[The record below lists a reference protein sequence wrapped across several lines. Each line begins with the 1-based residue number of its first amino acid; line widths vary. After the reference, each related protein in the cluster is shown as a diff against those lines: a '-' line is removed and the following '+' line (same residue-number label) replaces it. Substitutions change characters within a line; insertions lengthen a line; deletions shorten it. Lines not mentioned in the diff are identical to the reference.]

1 MSTETIMERIFAKD
15 LYAMTSFAASRL
27 AAEAERVNALNVFP
41 VPDGDTGSNMSMT
54 IAGVNGITA
63 ESLTDLASTAK
74 ACADLMLRSARGN
87 SGVILSVYFRGLGQ
101 GLAELESASAAELTA
116 ALAKATESAYGS
128 VMNPTEGTILSVM
141 RAVSERAAELSV
153 IDLNEYFSAL
163 CDAAKTAL
171 YRTPEQLPV
180 LKDAGVVDAG
190 GCGFVII
197 LDAMLESLSGKAAE
211 SGFRVPE
218 PTQATVNAAAAY
230 DCDITF
236 PYCTE
241 CIVEK
246 SDEFALE
253 GAAEELHKFVLAAGD
268 SAVYVEDDSIV
279 KIHVHTSDPGAVLTE
294 AIKYGSLM
302 TVKVENMRRQHTELK
317 GDAPSVPGG
326 VGFVA
331 VSNGDG
337 LCEIF
342 TDLGVNEIVSGGQT
356 MNPSTDDLLDAI
368 KKVGQRTVFIL
379 PNNSNIILAAA
390 EAAKLAKEMG
400 IDARVIGSKSAPQGI
415 TALYSYDPEAELENN
430 YAAMRAA
437 LTTVKTLSLT
447 RAVRDAVVGELAIK
461 EGQFIGLVENKVK
474 HAADGLL
481 DCLDLLTDEL
491 AGSSCITAYYGEEMT
506 DEQADAVQL
515 HLDEKFGADADITV
529 VRGGQPVY
537 SLIISGE

>member
-1 MSTETIMERIFAKD
+1 MERIFAKD
-15 LYAMTSFAASRL
+15 FYAMVSFAASRL
-27 AAEAERVNALNVFP
+27 NAEAERVNALNVFP

-54 IAGVNGITA
+54 ISGVNAISA
-63 ESLTDLASTAK
+63 DALTDLSSAAK

-101 GLAELESASAAELTA
+101 GLAELESASVSELTT
-116 ALAKATESAYGS
+116 ALSKATEAAYGS

-141 RAVSERAAELSV
+141 RAVSERAAELSLTD
-153 IDLNEYFSAL
+153 INEYFAEL
-163 CDAAKTAL
+163 CESAKTAL

-180 LKDAGVVDAG
+180 LKEAGVVDAG

-197 LDAMLESLSGKAAE
+197 LSAMLESLSGKAAE
-211 SGFRVPE
+211 AGFIVPE

-246 SDEFALE
+246 SEEFAAE

-268 SAVYVEDDSIV
+268 SAVYVEDDTIV
-279 KIHVHTSDPGAVLTE
+279 KLHVHTCDPGAVLSE
-294 AIKYGSLM
+294 AIKYGSLA
-302 TVKVENMRRQHTELK
+302 TVKVENMRKQHTELK
-317 GDAPSVPGG
+317 GEALTLADG

-331 VSNGDG
+331 VTNGNG
-337 LCEIF
+337 LCDIF

-368 KKVGQRTVFIL
+368 KRVGQRTVFVL
-379 PNNSNIILAAA
+379 PNNSNIILAADQ
-390 EAAKLAKEMG
+390 AAKLAKELG

-415 TALYSYDPEAELENN
+415 TALYSYEPEAELEHN

-437 LTTVKTLSLT
+437 LTSVKTLSLT
-447 RAVRDAVVGELAIK
+447 HAVRDAVVGGLTIK
-461 EGQFIGLVENKVK
+461 EGQFIGLIENKVK
-474 HAADGLL
+474 RVADDLFA
-481 DCLDLLTDEL
+481 CLDQLTDEL
-491 AGSSCITAYYGEEMT
+491 VGSSCITAYYGEDMT
-506 DEQADAVQL
+506 DAQIDAVSARL
-515 HLDEKFGADADITV
+515 NEKFGNSADITV
-529 VRGGQPVY
+529 VLGGQPVY

>member
-1 MSTETIMERIFAKD
+1 MEKIFAKD
-15 LYAMTSFAASRL
+15 FYAMTAFAASRL
-27 AAEAERVNALNVFP
+27 SSEAERVNALNVFP

-54 IAGVNGITA
+54 ISGVNGITA
-63 ESLTDLASTAK
+63 EGLTDLASAAK
-74 ACADLMLRSARGN
+74 SCADLMLRSARGN

-101 GLAELESASAAELTA
+101 GLAGLECAGCRELTA
-116 ALAKATESAYGS
+116 ALAKATEAAYGS

-153 IDLNEYFSAL
+153 TDINEYFSEL
-163 CDAAKTAL
+163 CEVAKAAL

-180 LKDAGVVDAG
+180 LKEAGVVDAG

-197 LDAMLESLSGKAAE
+197 LTAMAESLSGKAAE
-211 SGFRVPE
+211 AGFRVPE
-218 PTQATVNAAAAY
+218 PTQATVSAAAAY

-246 SDEFALE
+246 SEEFASE

-268 SAVYVEDDSIV
+268 SAVYVEDDAIV
-279 KIHVHTSDPGAVLTE
+279 KLHVHTCDPGSVLTE
-294 AIKYGSLM
+294 AIKYGSLL
-302 TVKVENMRRQHTELK
+302 TVKVENMRKQHTELK
-317 GDAPSVPGG
+317 GEALALADGL
-326 VGFVA
+326 GFVA
-331 VSNGDG
+331 VTNGDG
-337 LCEIF
+337 LCDIF

-368 KKVGQRTVFIL
+368 KKVGQRTVFVL
-379 PNNSNIILAAA
+379 PNNSNIILAAEQA
-390 EAAKLAKEMG
+390 SKLARGLG

-415 TALYSYDPEAELENN
+415 TALYSYEPEAELEHN

-437 LTTVKTLSLT
+437 LTSVKTLSLT
-447 RAVRDAVVGELAIK
+447 HAVRDAVVGGLTIK
-461 EGQFIGLVENKVK
+461 EGQFIGLIENKVK
-474 HAADGLL
+474 RVADDLFA
-481 DCLDLLTDEL
+481 CLSMLTDEL
-491 AGSSCITAYYGEEMT
+491 VGSACITAYYGEDMT
-506 DEQADAVQL
+506 EEQAEAVEA
-515 HLDEKFGADADITV
+515 HLCEKFGSNTDIAV

>member
-1 MSTETIMERIFAKD
+1 MERIFAKD
-15 LYAMTSFAASRL
+15 FYAMLSFAASRL

-54 IAGVNGITA
+54 IAGVNSVTA
-63 ESLTDLASTAK
+63 ESLADLSSASK

-101 GLAELESASAAELTA
+101 GLAGLESATSAELSA

-141 RAVSERAAELSV
+141 RAVSERASELPLSELT
-153 IDLNEYFSAL
+153 DFWGSLNE
-163 CDAAKTAL
+163 AAEAAL

-180 LKDAGVVDAG
+180 LKEAGVVDAG

-197 LDAMLESLSGKAAE
+197 LGAMLESLSGKAAE
-211 SGFRVPE
+211 SGFKVPE

-246 SDEFALE
+246 SEEFAPE

-294 AIKYGSLM
+294 AIKYGSLA
-302 TVKVENMRRQHTELK
+302 TVKVENMRKQHTELK
-317 GDAPSVPGG
+317 GDAPALGEG

-331 VSNGDG
+331 VTNGDG

-342 TDLGVNEIVSGGQT
+342 TDLGVNQIVSGGQT
-356 MNPSTDDLLDAI
+356 MNPSTDDLLEAI
-368 KKVGQRTVFIL
+368 KKVGLHTVFIL
-379 PNNSNIILAAA
+379 PNNSNIILAADS
-390 EAAKLAKEMG
+390 AAKLAKNLG

-415 TALYSYDPEAELENN
+415 TALYNYEPEAELEHN

-447 RAVRDAVVGELAIK
+447 HAVRDAVVGGLEIK
-461 EGQFIGLVENKVK
+461 EGQFIGLIENKVK
-474 HAADGLL
+474 RVSDDLFA
-481 DCLDLLTDEL
+481 CLDQLTDEL
-491 AGSSCITAYYGEEMT
+491 VGSSCITAYYGEDMT
-506 DEQADAVQL
+506 DEQAEAVRAQL
-515 HLDEKFGADADITV
+515 EEKFGANADIAV